1 MIAVDTNILVYA
13 HRGDSRFH
21 GQAFEAVRALAEARS
36 SWAIPSTCLHEFLA
50 IVTHPKIYSPP
61 SPVDAAF
68 AQVEAWLDSPSLVV
82 LQEGALHWTKLR
94 EALEAG
100 AIGARVHDARVYAVC
115 ADAGV
120 TELWSADRDFSRFP
134 FTVRNPLID

>member
-21 GQAFEAVRALAEARS
+21 DQAAEAVRSLAEAKS
-36 SWAIPSTCLHEFLA
+36 SWAIPSTSLHEFLA

-68 AQVEAWLDSPSLVV
+68 TQVEAWLDSPSLVV
-82 LQEGALHWTKLR
+82 LHEGAQHWTKLR
-94 EALEAG
+94 EAAESG
-100 AIGARVHDARVYAVC
+100 AIGARIHDGRVYAVC

-134 FTVRNPLID
+134 ITVRNPLIA